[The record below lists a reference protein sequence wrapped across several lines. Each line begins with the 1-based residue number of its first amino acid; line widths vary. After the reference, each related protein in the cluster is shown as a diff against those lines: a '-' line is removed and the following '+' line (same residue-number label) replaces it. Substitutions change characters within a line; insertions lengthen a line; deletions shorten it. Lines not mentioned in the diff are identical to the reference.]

1 MDPGRAPDL
10 MHDPDPEDDYE
21 AELLA
26 RLAALDTREPAQV
39 ARDSWYLTLPGPD
52 DPLPF

>member
-1 MDPGRAPDL
+1 
-10 MHDPDPEDDYE
+10 MHDPEDDYE

-39 ARDSWYLTLPGPD
+39 AADSWYLALPGPD
-52 DPLPF
+52 DPQPF